1 MPRYHF
7 AVRGTDWLPDLEGT
21 ELPNDEAALEHAR
34 KMIRELTRNDDGYA
48 GWRMQITQFERI
60 VHEVAFDLIGG
71 DTK

>member
-7 AVRGTDWLPDLEGT
+7 AVRSSTWLPDPDGT
-21 ELPNDEAALEHAR
+21 ELPNDQAALEHA
-34 KMIRELTRNDDGYA
+34 KTMIRELTRNDDGYA

-60 VHEVAFDLIGG
+60 VHELAFDLIGD